1 MQQLGRYQI
10 AGRLGEGA
18 MADVFRAFDPDIGRT
33 VAIKALKSDYRRD
46 PELSARF
53 LREARAAGALTH
65 PHIATIFDVGEIDGI
80 PYIAMELV
88 EGKPLD
94 AVLQAQGRMPFE
106 RVLTLGLQLA
116 EALAFAHARGIVH
129 RDVKPSNILI
139 SSDGLTAKLL
149 DFGVARI
156 DGGEGAGQDRLLA
169 RTMAGQIIGT
179 PRYMSP
185 EQCLGLPVD
194 QRADLFSL
202 GAVLYEMVAGTVAFD
217 ATGLA
222 TLAIQISQ
230 DKITPIERSA
240 ADCPLGLRQIIDKL
254 LAKKPEQRFAD
265 GTQLAQAL
273 RREIA
278 ALHADEGAV
287 RRGLSIR
294 VKLPLALVGITLA
307 ALLLCIS
314 AVLNRQ
320 QHALEHMAVTSGET
334 IATFVSKNAAVLLA
348 DNAGLPADQQDWAPL
363 QAFVAAA
370 DQDGG
375 VKDIVVVDAQGMVR
389 AASQTGLV
397 GQRYRP
403 VAGEAALESS
413 GHAAVTDVPGHS
425 SLRFVRAIHY
435 AGADFGKIDML
446 VPRTA
451 LDEAVANARMLL
463 IALAGVVLAVVL
475 AVGYLSGALVARPLR
490 RLQQAL
496 QEAGE
501 TGLAL
506 RISHNRRDEFGAAF
520 TAFNQLAETIEPQL
534 GGLPELAAPA
544 LDATCIQLPPR
555 QAA

>member
-149 DFGVARI
+149 DFGVARMDEG
-156 DGGEGAGQDRLLA
+156 DGTGNDRLLA
-169 RTMAGQIIGT
+169 RTLAGQIIGT

-230 DKITPIERSA
+230 DKIAPIERSA
-240 ADCPLGLRQIIDKL
+240 ADCPLGLRQIIEKL

-278 ALHADEGAV
+278 ALNADEGTA
-287 RRGLSIR
+287 RKGLSIR
-294 VKLPLALVGITLA
+294 IKLPLALVGITLA

-370 DQDGG
+370 DQEGG

-389 AASQTGLV
+389 AASQAGLV
-397 GQRYRP
+397 GQHYRP
-403 VAGEAALESS
+403 VTGEAALESS
-413 GHAAVTDVPGHS
+413 GHAAVSDVPGRG
-425 SLRFVRAIHY
+425 SLRFVRTIHY

-463 IALAGVVLAVVL
+463 IALAAVVLVVVL
-475 AVGYLSGALVARPLR
+475 AVGYLSGSLVAKPLR

-496 QEAGE
+496 EEAGE
-501 TGLAL
+501 TGFAL

-534 GGLPELAAPA
+534 GSLPELAAPA